1 MVLAAAVGKQPLLGF
16 GSIVEIFGML
26 AGEQAGNVGGEAY
39 PEVVGDDGDAAE
51 VVVVVVEE
59 TQLFGGHVDGV
70 VAQQG

>member
-1 MVLAAAVGKQPLLGF
+1 MD
-16 GSIVEIFGML
+16 
-26 AGEQAGNVGGEAY
+26 GEAY

-59 TQLFGGHVDGV
+59 AQLFGSHVDGV